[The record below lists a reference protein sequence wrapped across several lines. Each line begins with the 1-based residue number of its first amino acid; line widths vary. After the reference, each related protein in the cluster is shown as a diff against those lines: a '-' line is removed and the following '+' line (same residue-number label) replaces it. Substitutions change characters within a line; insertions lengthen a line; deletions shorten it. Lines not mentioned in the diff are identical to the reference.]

1 MFRSEAEPGGAAGPY
16 HGSGGRRRGHSVP
29 HRSFGFL
36 RVSGGLEVL
45 EVHPQ
50 LRTSGRV
57 MAWPSGGDVGG
68 WPVRCKFWPK
78 HREASSHWAVTS
90 CFGTLGSLEKALSAS
105 GLRFSKP
112 LQLHSPSWLGG
123 GCRRQK
129 AEGLRKAE
137 LSCHVRK
144 RISFC
149 SGPLPMSD
157 PLLGTPSPTPPHL
170 HPSIFLRP
178 SQIPSTGGSHTS
190 GNLSQGD
197 I

>member
-1 MFRSEAEPGGAAGPY
+1 M
-16 HGSGGRRRGHSVP
+16 P

-57 MAWPSGGDVGG
+57 MAWPSGGDIGG

-90 CFGTLGSLEKALSAS
+90 CFGMLGNLENALSAS

-112 LQLHSPSWLGG
+112 LQLHSPSGLGG
-123 GCRRQK
+123 
-129 AEGLRKAE
+129 
-137 LSCHVRK
+137 
-144 RISFC
+144 
-149 SGPLPMSD
+149 
-157 PLLGTPSPTPPHL
+157 
-170 HPSIFLRP
+170 
-178 SQIPSTGGSHTS
+178 
-190 GNLSQGD
+190 
-197 I
+197 